1 MPIWFWDVLRVCQI
15 SQLEKQLSSWVFGIF
30 CHYNFWL
37 WSPQLPFGLC
47 GLQWMV
53 LRAMWTSFH
62 LRKWQCEKE
71 NISLLTSSSFHSFSP
86 CANYWFQ
93 EATIVS
99 LTFSGCLNVFVVLE
113 IDSSGSAIAAQYVNH
128 YHHNFIVTN
137 ITPYPSIIHC
147 LTPLWYFT
155 FITISACIFSA
166 TTAIHSFISP
176 TWNYIP
182 LRVYFSFDS
191 FLFLSS
197 LRSTFFY

>member
-128 YHHNFIVTN
+128 YHHYFHRDQHHPLSLN
-137 ITPYPSIIHC
+137 YPLPHPIIILHLYHDIC
-147 LTPLWYFT
+147 LH
-155 FITISACIFSA
+155 IFCHRR
-166 TTAIHSFISP
+166 HSFFYLPYLKLHSSSSVFSL
-176 TWNYIP
+176 WFFP
-182 LRVYFSFDS
+182 LP
-191 FLFLSS
+191 S
-197 LRSTFFY
+197 LPRSTFFY